1 MAEHDLTFNFKPTR
15 QDVVEKLR
23 AKGDNGILLAY
34 VEEKNRTE
42 APFPVRAVT
51 RPILAVKK

>member
-23 AKGDNGILLAY
+23 AKGDNGILLA
-34 VEEKNRTE
+34 
-42 APFPVRAVT
+42 
-51 RPILAVKK
+51 